1 MLKIKYFIK
10 TECGIE
16 KYKTLKKKKG
26 FLPLIRL
33 SWFILFA
40 SIRDYLKK

>member
-1 MLKIKYFIK
+1 MSKIKYFIK

-16 KYKTLKKKKG
+16 KYKSLKEKKG
-26 FLPLIRL
+26 FLHLIRL